1 MNYNNEPFRHRSNY
15 YELIKYVDDFLEGKN
30 NNRYFLLPG
39 IRCVGKSTI
48 LLQVYEYLIKEKH
61 VNPTNILYINGDN
74 MKRMVN
80 SSIID
85 GINTYLDI
93 FHNSTIDTVEEH
105 IFLLI
110 DETQYDNDWSMI
122 GKIIFDSNK
131 DIFMVFSGSSALEL
145 SYNADSARRLLKIPV
160 CPLTYAE
167 HLKLKYTY
175 FKNDIS
181 QSILNLIFEGKL
193 PEKHLESKI
202 LKIYSSFN
210 NYKANEL
217 ENFIKYGGF
226 PTSFNQD
233 AHEIIKTNV
242 DMIEKVVTTDMGNIK
257 GINGQTSY
265 LASQLLYF
273 FALQNPGEI
282 SKGSM
287 ANHLDSNK
295 MTINKLLELL
305 EKTQLIFHVEPFTSS
320 AKRTTKP
327 FKYYFATSS
336 LKHILSMNLGNANLE
351 AKEAY
356 MSKLFENFVASSF
369 FNLKNRSNVMYNTY
383 YDSNKK
389 NVDFLVQRGLDTP
402 VPIEVSCGKK
412 DKSQIKTAMNKYKSD
427 YGIIIS
433 NTTRNIVEDDNI
445 IYLPP
450 QIFSFM

>member
-74 MKRMVN
+74 LKRMVN

-110 DETQYDNDWSMI
+110 DEVQYDNDWSMI

-193 PEKHLESKI
+193 PEEHLESKI

-242 DMIEKVVTTDMGNIK
+242 DMIEKVVTTDIGNIK

-320 AKRTTKP
+320 AK
-327 FKYYFATSS
+327 
-336 LKHILSMNLGNANLE
+336 E
-351 AKEAY
+351 QQ
-356 MSKLFENFVASSF
+356 
-369 FNLKNRSNVMYNTY
+369 NR
-383 YDSNKK
+383 
-389 NVDFLVQRGLDTP
+389 L
-402 VPIEVSCGKK
+402 
-412 DKSQIKTAMNKYKSD
+412 
-427 YGIIIS
+427 
-433 NTTRNIVEDDNI
+433 NI
-445 IYLPP
+445 IL
-450 QIFSFM
+450 QHQA

>member
-1 MNYNNEPFRHRSNY
+1 
-15 YELIKYVDDFLEGKN
+15 
-30 NNRYFLLPG
+30 
-39 IRCVGKSTI
+39 
-48 LLQVYEYLIKEKH
+48 
-61 VNPTNILYINGDN
+61 
-74 MKRMVN
+74 
-80 SSIID
+80 
-85 GINTYLDI
+85 
-93 FHNSTIDTVEEH
+93 
-105 IFLLI
+105 
-110 DETQYDNDWSMI
+110 
-122 GKIIFDSNK
+122 
-131 DIFMVFSGSSALEL
+131 
-145 SYNADSARRLLKIPV
+145 
-160 CPLTYAE
+160 
-167 HLKLKYTY
+167 
-175 FKNDIS
+175 
-181 QSILNLIFEGKL
+181 
-193 PEKHLESKI
+193 
-202 LKIYSSFN
+202 
-210 NYKANEL
+210 
-217 ENFIKYGGF
+217 
-226 PTSFNQD
+226 
-233 AHEIIKTNV
+233 
-242 DMIEKVVTTDMGNIK
+242 
-257 GINGQTSY
+257 
-265 LASQLLYF
+265 
-273 FALQNPGEI
+273 
-282 SKGSM
+282 M

-336 LKHILSMNLGNANLE
+336 LKHILSMNLGNTNLE

-450 QIFSFM
+450 QPQPQEALSILFLKLTPNLQDYLLLSHQFHSLKPIW

>member
-1 MNYNNEPFRHRSNY
+1 
-15 YELIKYVDDFLEGKN
+15 
-30 NNRYFLLPG
+30 
-39 IRCVGKSTI
+39 
-48 LLQVYEYLIKEKH
+48 
-61 VNPTNILYINGDN
+61 
-74 MKRMVN
+74 
-80 SSIID
+80 
-85 GINTYLDI
+85 
-93 FHNSTIDTVEEH
+93 
-105 IFLLI
+105 
-110 DETQYDNDWSMI
+110 MI

-193 PEKHLESKI
+193 PEEHLESKI

>member
-30 NNRYFLLPG
+30 NNRHFLLPG

-74 MKRMVN
+74 LKRMVN

-110 DETQYDNDWSMI
+110 DEAQYDNDWSMI

-193 PEKHLESKI
+193 PEEHLESKI

-257 GINGQTSY
+257 CINGQTSY

-320 AKRTTKP
+320 AK
-327 FKYYFATSS
+327 
-336 LKHILSMNLGNANLE
+336 E
-351 AKEAY
+351 QQ
-356 MSKLFENFVASSF
+356 
-369 FNLKNRSNVMYNTY
+369 NR
-383 YDSNKK
+383 
-389 NVDFLVQRGLDTP
+389 L
-402 VPIEVSCGKK
+402 
-412 DKSQIKTAMNKYKSD
+412 
-427 YGIIIS
+427 
-433 NTTRNIVEDDNI
+433 NI
-445 IYLPP
+445 IL
-450 QIFSFM
+450 QHQA

>member
-1 MNYNNEPFRHRSNY
+1 
-15 YELIKYVDDFLEGKN
+15 
-30 NNRYFLLPG
+30 
-39 IRCVGKSTI
+39 
-48 LLQVYEYLIKEKH
+48 
-61 VNPTNILYINGDN
+61 
-74 MKRMVN
+74 MVN

-193 PEKHLESKI
+193 PEEHLESKI

-412 DKSQIKTAMNKYKSD
+412 DKSQIKTAKNKYKSD